1 MFFKMTSVK
10 YEIQEKIQK
19 CESGEKICEYFKYK
33 NGNMKH
39 SSRKITEFSTS
50 AGILMLQIK
59 ITMVLKERKDI
70 LYIQIEK

>member
-1 MFFKMTSVK
+1 
-10 YEIQEKIQK
+10 
-19 CESGEKICEYFKYK
+19 
-33 NGNMKH
+33 MKH